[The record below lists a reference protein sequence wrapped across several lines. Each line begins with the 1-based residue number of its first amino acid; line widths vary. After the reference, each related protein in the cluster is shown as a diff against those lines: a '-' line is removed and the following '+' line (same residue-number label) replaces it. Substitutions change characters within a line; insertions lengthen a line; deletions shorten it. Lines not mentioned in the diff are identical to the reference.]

1 MKSVTKNILLS
12 VLCLLAAALVA
23 FAFVRAAMPASDVPT
38 GGMPTMNE
46 RTEPPARPGE
56 DTTGEDDAPITDDRI
71 VSDTE
76 TPPSAPSGSGDPSF
90 GGELPS
96 GGMNGGRENFSDG
109 EGRGNADGRMLWMIL
124 AAVGSAAFTFSLAAL
139 IFTNRGKR
147 KEKLTKGG
155 EDHDTDLPL

>member
-23 FAFVRAAMPASDVPT
+23 FAFVRAALPASDAPT
-38 GGMPTMNE
+38 GGMPTMSE

-56 DTTGEDDAPITDDRI
+56 DTTGDDAPITDDRI

-76 TPPSAPSGSGDPSF
+76 TPPSAPSGMQDPSF
-90 GGELPS
+90 DGEFPG
-96 GGMNGGRENFSDG
+96 GGMNGGRENFSDR

-124 AAVGSAAFTFSLAAL
+124 ATVGGAVFAFSLTAL
-139 IFTNRGKR
+139 IFTNKGKKER
-147 KEKLTKGG
+147 KAYKRRKRL
-155 EDHDTDLPL
+155 